1 MRSDVVW
8 LVLAIVGWGCWPL
21 TQAMASRSMHPMSV
35 QLVNL
40 CVCTAI
46 GPFFYLWMRAS
57 NQQLAFTVSGV
68 LWTLG
73 STLLAGLAGVSYL
86 FATRHTP
93 TNVVLSY
100 TQTYPALSFVL
111 CWLVLGEAMSIQKAI
126 GAIMIVVGCVVM
138 NR

>member
-1 MRSDVVW
+1 MKDAVW
-8 LVLAIVGWGCWPL
+8 LVLAIVGWGAWPL

-35 QLVNL
+35 TLANL
-40 CVCTAI
+40 CICTVI
-46 GPFFYLWMRAS
+46 GPFLYLWMRAS
-57 NQQLAFTVSGV
+57 GQQLAFNVPGI

-100 TQTYPALSFVL
+100 TQTYPALSFML
-111 CWLVLGEAMSIQKAI
+111 CWLFLGETFTFQRVI
-126 GAIMIVVGCVVM
+126 GATMIVVGCVVM